1 MPDNCCILCAGE
13 FYLSAA
19 GLKVQ
24 GDLFEID
31 TKWILRHPRY
41 TQIGAFVFGPSVVQ
55 ENKTAPMEFKAKKNG
70 KYVRYEMGAYRT
82 ADQQLSWSVK
92 RHLVWSGSPILW
104 YGVEIQILTACQGG
118 ITCGAIED
126 PRKSSKA
133 IDERVII
140 NFLLSIAFLFYR

>member
-55 ENKTAPMEFKAKKNG
+55 ENKTAPMEFKAREKG
-70 KYVRYEMGAYRT
+70 KYNNLSGMKWKLKGQQT
-82 ADQQLSWSVK
+82 SKFPDQ
-92 RHLVWSGSPILW
+92 
-104 YGVEIQILTACQGG
+104 
-118 ITCGAIED
+118 
-126 PRKSSKA
+126 
-133 IDERVII
+133 
-140 NFLLSIAFLFYR
+140 

>member
-1 MPDNCCILCAGE
+1 MPDICCILCAGE

-82 ADQQLSWSVK
+82 ADQQLS
-92 RHLVWSGSPILW
+92 
-104 YGVEIQILTACQGG
+104 
-118 ITCGAIED
+118 
-126 PRKSSKA
+126 
-133 IDERVII
+133 
-140 NFLLSIAFLFYR
+140 

>member
-1 MPDNCCILCAGE
+1 MPDHCCILCAGE

-55 ENKTAPMEFKAKKNG
+55 ENKTAPMEFKAMK
-70 KYVRYEMGAYRT
+70 
-82 ADQQLSWSVK
+82 
-92 RHLVWSGSPILW
+92 
-104 YGVEIQILTACQGG
+104 
-118 ITCGAIED
+118 ITLKD
-126 PRKSSKA
+126 P
-133 IDERVII
+133 
-140 NFLLSIAFLFYR
+140 